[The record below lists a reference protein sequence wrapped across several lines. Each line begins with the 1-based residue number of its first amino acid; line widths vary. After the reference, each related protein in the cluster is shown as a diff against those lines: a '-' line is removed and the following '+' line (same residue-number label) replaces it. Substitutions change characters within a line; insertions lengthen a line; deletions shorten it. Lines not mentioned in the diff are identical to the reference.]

1 MLEFL
6 AIAWAM
12 ALAVTASLY
21 IAVLFVQGV
30 AHLVARLTRGL
41 RPGAAVQVSDES
53 AYEASA

>member
-21 IAVLFVQGV
+21 LVVLFVQGV
-30 AHLVARLTRGL
+30 ARMVARLARGL
-41 RPGAAVQVSDES
+41 RPGAAVQVADES